1 VIRHGGKLLADQLV
15 LHGADT
21 AFCVPGESYIPLL
34 DGLYDTAIRVI
45 TCRHEAGAANM
56 AEAYGKLTGNPGIC
70 MVTRGPGATHASV
83 AVHTAYQD
91 STPMILLV
99 GQVSTHAAE
108 REAFQEV
115 DYRRLF
121 GGLAK
126 WVVQVEHAPRIPEL
140 VARAFSTACSGR
152 PGPVVLALPE
162 DVLAAEVD
170 VPNASRFRV
179 VRPSPSSED
188 IEHLQRML
196 ERAERPFAILGGG
209 GWTAAASAGMQ
220 SFLEGNGIPAGA
232 AFRRQDVLDN
242 MSPVYAGDV
251 GIALNPKLA
260 TRVREA
266 DVLLAV
272 GPRLGEATTSGYRLL
287 EVPIP
292 QQSLVHVHPGAEE
305 LGRVYQAD
313 LPILAAPEPFAKAVA
328 DLRVDVRWQD
338 WAASAR
344 RDYEAWSRG
353 DPMPG
358 PLDLVECIAHMRER
372 VPAAIVTNGAG
383 NHTLWI
389 HRFWRFRSFPSQL
402 APTSGAMGYGVPA
415 AIVAKLLEPNRP
427 VVCFSGDGDF
437 LMLGQELATAAQY
450 DLPIIVLVVDNG
462 MYGTIRMHQE
472 RAFPERVVAT
482 NLVNPDFAAYAS
494 AFGAYGETVRRTD
507 EFPAAFER
515 ALASGIPAVLSL
527 AVDPDA
533 IAPHTTLAALR
544 AGATR

>member
-21 AFCVPGESYIPLL
+21 AFCVPGESYVPLL

-83 AVHTAYQD
+83 AVHTAFQD

-115 DYRRLF
+115 DYRGLF

-126 WVVQVEHAPRIPEL
+126 WVVQVEHAARIPEL
-140 VARAFSTACSGR
+140 VARAFSTACAGR

-179 VRPSPSSED
+179 VRPSPGSED
-188 IEHLQRML
+188 IEQLRRML

-209 GWTAAASAGMQ
+209 GWTTAASAGMQ

-242 MSPVYAGDV
+242 LSPVYAGDV

-287 EVPIP
+287 DVPTP
-292 QQSLVHVHPGAEE
+292 HQSLVHVHPGAEE
-305 LGRVYQAD
+305 LGRVYQAE

-338 WAASAR
+338 WTASAR

-358 PLDLVECIAHMRER
+358 PLDLVQCIAHMRDR

-389 HRFWRFRSFPSQL
+389 HRFWQFRSFPSQL

-415 AIVAKLLEPNRP
+415 AIAAKLLEPSRP

-437 LMLGQELATAAQY
+437 LMLGQELATAVQY

-472 RAFPERVVAT
+472 RAFPERVMAT
-482 NLVNPDFAAYAS
+482 DLVNPDFAAYAS

-515 ALASGIPAVLSL
+515 ALASGVPAVLSL

>member
-1 VIRHGGKLLADQLV
+1 
-15 LHGADT
+15 
-21 AFCVPGESYIPLL
+21 
-34 DGLYDTAIRVI
+34 
-45 TCRHEAGAANM
+45 
-56 AEAYGKLTGNPGIC
+56 
-70 MVTRGPGATHASV
+70 
-83 AVHTAYQD
+83 
-91 STPMILLV
+91 
-99 GQVSTHAAE
+99 
-108 REAFQEV
+108 
-115 DYRRLF
+115 
-121 GGLAK
+121 
-126 WVVQVEHAPRIPEL
+126 
-140 VARAFSTACSGR
+140 
-152 PGPVVLALPE
+152 
-162 DVLAAEVD
+162 VLAAEVD

-179 VRPSPSSED
+179 VRPSPGSED
-188 IEHLQRML
+188 IEQLRRML

-209 GWTAAASAGMQ
+209 GWTTAASAGMQ

-242 MSPVYAGDV
+242 LSPVYAGDV

-287 EVPIP
+287 DVPTP
-292 QQSLVHVHPGAEE
+292 HQSLVHVHPGAEE
-305 LGRVYQAD
+305 LGRVYQAE

-338 WAASAR
+338 WTASAR

-358 PLDLVECIAHMRER
+358 PLDLVQCIAHMRDR

-389 HRFWRFRSFPSQL
+389 HRFWQFRSFPSQL

-415 AIVAKLLEPNRP
+415 AIAAKLLEPSRP

-437 LMLGQELATAAQY
+437 LMLGQELATAVQY

-472 RAFPERVVAT
+472 RAFPERVMAT
-482 NLVNPDFAAYAS
+482 DLVNPDFAAYAS

-515 ALASGIPAVLSL
+515 ALASGVPAVLSL